1 MYQTKNKRRIQMKTF
16 EIMNYRE
23 LKDAL
28 DNTKEELWKT
38 MRIQELVW
46 NSGEGDSDTYKD
58 LLVKESKA
66 LKTISEI
73 KKVMYK
79 GLPK

>member
-1 MYQTKNKRRIQMKTF
+1 MKTF
-16 EIMNYRE
+16 ETMNYRE
-23 LKDAL
+23 LKDAF
-28 DNTKEELWKT
+28 DNTREELWKT

-46 NSGEGDSDTYKD
+46 NSGEGDSDAYKD